1 VADEHRISQD
11 ELKRDFTNEDEYF
24 RKLDEARIA
33 AGKRRNLT
41 RKLVCRREGR
51 PEDGCE
57 LATVELH
64 GLEVERC
71 STCGGVWLD
80 AHEVE
85 ALRHTEKK
93 QPGLIQRFVEILVPR
108 DHSNDA

>member
-1 VADEHRISQD
+1 MSDEHVISQD
-11 ELKRDFTNEDEYF
+11 ELKREFTNEDEYF
-24 RKLDEARIA
+24 RKLDEERIA

-41 RKLVCRREGR
+41 RKFLCRREGR

-57 LATVELH
+57 LETVQLH
-64 GLEVERC
+64 GMDVERC

-85 ALRHTEKK
+85 ALQRSDKK
-93 QPGLIQRFVEILVPR
+93 QPGLIQRFVEILVPK
-108 DHSNDA
+108 DHSNET